1 MTIIHKSGNI
11 LDATE
16 NIIIHQVNCEGV
28 MGAGLA
34 KQLRNKWPI
43 IYTEYKKLC
52 DENRIK
58 FMLLGK
64 VQYIKVDE
72 KKYVANMFSQLG
84 IGTDKIQTIYS
95 DMKKGLKR
103 IEQGARFDGLSIA
116 LPFQLG
122 CNRAG
127 GDWDGVVYPMIQEI
141 FNISDVDVAIY
152 TYESEVK

>member
-1 MTIIHKSGNI
+1 MYQRRGCALPAPRSNLKSFAGTNPNHRRKNKTPEDYFPAAEKSIH
-11 LDATE
+11 
-16 NIIIHQVNCEGV
+16 
-28 MGAGLA
+28 
-34 KQLRNKWPI
+34 
-43 IYTEYKKLC
+43 EYKKLC